1 MFSVTDLYAFALGWM
16 HKNTNTTHSRLKKIK
31 IAIDT
36 YRYLNKMLGMMWRVP
51 ITKCQ
56 VRLRQLHD

>member
-1 MFSVTDLYAFALGWM
+1 MNSILTTMELKQQGMEHYWPVVFSVTDLYAFALGWM

-36 YRYLNKMLGMMWRVP
+36 YR
-51 ITKCQ
+51 
-56 VRLRQLHD
+56 